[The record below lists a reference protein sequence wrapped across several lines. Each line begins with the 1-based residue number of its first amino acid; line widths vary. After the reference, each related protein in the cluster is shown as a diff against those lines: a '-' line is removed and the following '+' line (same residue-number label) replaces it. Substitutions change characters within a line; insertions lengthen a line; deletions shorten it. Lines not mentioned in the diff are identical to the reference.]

1 MKNKFTA
8 ASIRDPGFVGKDK
21 EQAAC
26 IEEGG
31 GGVCVCVCVC
41 ERARVLHTYTGV
53 YRFMPMHALTHFVC
67 ELMHTLTHTYTHT
80 EKDRHTHG
88 DTLTHTG
95 TY

>member
-31 GGVCVCVCVC
+31 GGVCVCVCMCVRESASASYIHGC
-41 ERARVLHTYTGV
+41 IQIYADARTDSFCL
-53 YRFMPMHALTHFVC
+53 
-67 ELMHTLTHTYTHT
+67 
-80 EKDRHTHG
+80 
-88 DTLTHTG
+88 
-95 TY
+95 